1 MSHLE
6 GGQKQLRVNQIIER
20 VFVPPVSIVQVTT
33 WASNHDRWFATK
45 TVPSSRP
52 VKKQRYNEKAECSAD
67 NELRAVSCFDGS
79 SPSSSRSEQRR
90 AGGQLRISL

>member
-45 TVPSSRP
+45 TVPSNRP
-52 VKKQRYNEKAECSAD
+52 VNKER
-67 NELRAVSCFDGS
+67 
-79 SPSSSRSEQRR
+79 
-90 AGGQLRISL
+90 